1 MTEKIKE
8 ILRLHKLWLDGD
20 PQGRHANLH
29 DADLRHA
36 NLHDADLR
44 YADLRDADLRHAN
57 LRYADLRDAD
67 LRHADLRYA
76 DLRHASLRHAN
87 LHDADL
93 RGADLDYSCLPLWCG
108 GLGLNIDDRLAIQIL
123 YHLVSNVIDS
133 TNTSAELK
141 ALLSSSTIITAA
153 NQFHRVNECGLLD
166 ACRQEDKNETQNL
179 SD

>member
-20 PQGRHANLH
+20 TQGRHADLRYADLRDADLH
-29 DADLRHA
+29 GADLRHA
-36 NLHDADLR
+36 NLHDADLHG
-44 YADLRDADLRHAN
+44 ADLHGADLHYANLRHAN
-57 LRYADLRDAD
+57 
-67 LRHADLRYA
+67 
-76 DLRHASLRHAN
+76 
-87 LHDADL
+87 
-93 RGADLDYSCLPLWCG
+93 LDYSCLPLWCG

-166 ACRQEDKNETQNL
+166 ACRQEDKNKTQNL